1 VDEAQPLLSME
12 LVGAESTWH
21 GPMLSDRFGELHA
34 VQSAR
39 LDATLEP
46 WLEEYNS
53 GLNRALYE
61 DLDPQVRG
69 FVDPA

>member
-12 LVGAESTWH
+12 LVGAESTGH